1 MRWYQAV
8 KLKVNEDDSSVVM
21 EKEEPGDQRESCS

>member
-8 KLKVNEDDSSVVM
+8 NLKVNEGDSSVVM
-21 EKEEPGDQRESCS
+21 EKEEPGDRRESCS